1 MVPETPAPVSTLI
14 LANCT
19 IIVRLSKILCG
30 RLFERLTQTV
40 TQTGIGA
47 GSRQRNQRSGQ
58 QIILSQKGRKGR
70 DSPFFPPP
78 TYLHTQ
84 EVTGS
89 SPVVSTKK
97 FLISSEIRN
106 FSIYF
111 SAKSLL
117 QNLTFALTNT
127 LTNTAKVPHRTGQHR
142 AGFPARLCFF
152 TRFWN
157 HYSESKKLTLYC
169 DRVTD
174 GYRCK
179 DRGSR
184 FNRNRKKE
192 QDEAL
197 LFTFRGSGPP

>member
-1 MVPETPAPVSTLI
+1 MMPSAPLR
-14 LANCT
+14 CFPD
-19 IIVRLSKILCG
+19 LSA
-30 RLFERLTQTV
+30 F
-40 TQTGIGA
+40 
-47 GSRQRNQRSGQ
+47 GSR
-58 QIILSQKGRKGR
+58 
-70 DSPFFPPP
+70 F
-78 TYLHTQ
+78 
-84 EVTGS
+84 GS
-89 SPVVSTKK
+89 SEKRQNTASLFRAIYAKK

-142 AGFPARLCFF
+142 AGFPARRCFF

-157 HYSESKKLTLYC
+157 HYSENKKLTLYC

>member
-1 MVPETPAPVSTLI
+1 MIRLHLAIVSI
-14 LANCT
+14 LLQGHQFAFPFTVNLYC
-19 IIVRLSKILCG
+19 
-30 RLFERLTQTV
+30 RLFSAPIAVRIAVWALQKN
-40 TQTGIGA
+40 A
-47 GSRQRNQRSGQ
+47 KSRR
-58 QIILSQKGRKGR
+58 
-70 DSPFFPPP
+70 
-78 TYLHTQ
+78 
-84 EVTGS
+84 
-89 SPVVSTKK
+89 TKFDQNTEN

-142 AGFPARLCFF
+142 AGFPARRCFF

>member
-1 MVPETPAPVSTLI
+1 MDSGDHLQKMLQNTVNQNPQPTA
-14 LANCT
+14 AH
-19 IIVRLSKILCG
+19 R
-30 RLFERLTQTV
+30 FEAV
-40 TQTGIGA
+40 FG
-47 GSRQRNQRSGQ
+47 
-58 QIILSQKGRKGR
+58 K
-70 DSPFFPPP
+70 F
-78 TYLHTQ
+78 LHTQ

>member
-1 MVPETPAPVSTLI
+1 MVPEIPAPVSTLI
-14 LANCT
+14 PVNCT
-19 IIVRLSKILCG
+19 IIVRLSKILCE

-58 QIILSQKGRKGR
+58 QIILSQKGRKGQ
-70 DSPFFPPP
+70 DSSFSPPL

-97 FLISSEIRN
+97 FLISQEIRN
-106 FSIYF
+106 FSLYF

-127 LTNTAKVPHRTGQHR
+127 LTNTAKVPYRTGQHR
-142 AGFPARLCFF
+142 AGFPL
-152 TRFWN
+152 
-157 HYSESKKLTLYC
+157 S
-169 DRVTD
+169 
-174 GYRCK
+174 
-179 DRGSR
+179 
-184 FNRNRKKE
+184 
-192 QDEAL
+192 AL
-197 LFTFRGSGPP
+197 LFSQYCRIIVSIPPKSAAAVRII